1 MTHKQKPSQSI
12 IILFTARTNTR
23 HTLFSPSSPADAQ
36 LRPGSAAMSPGGS
49 GANAG
54 LSPRRA
60 PLRPAELSGRGNGA
74 PSCPRGREEPGRTGH
89 GPRKRK
95 KKKGAAPRCT
105 FRLQPR
111 SPGQGAPAASERC
124 PGTAARCGAA
134 APPPLTATSAAFFV
148 HVGAAHTALRDGR
161 GSGRPRARS
170 SRCSLPPSPPL
181 HTAAP
186 LPGPGPGPLHPA
198 LPQPRRQLPL
208 RPSRPPLSCD
218 PRGGGG
224 KAGPGRIRAA
234 AAARSPVLAVLS
246 PPLRRQLC
254 SGVRRAFRTPS
265 ALWCSRRGAAWQRSA
280 PLMSSLWAGSGRSPT
295 RRQLPERCGGRG
307 LWSGW
312 GLLGGPGSV
321 RSAAGASKVSRR
333 KKRARRARRVRD
345 KSWAGAVLRGGRGGW
360 K

>member
-1 MTHKQKPSQSI
+1 
-12 IILFTARTNTR
+12 
-23 HTLFSPSSPADAQ
+23 
-36 LRPGSAAMSPGGS
+36 MSPGGS

-105 FRLQPR
+105 FRPQPR

-198 LPQPRRQLPL
+198 LPQPQRQLPP
-208 RPSRPPLSCD
+208 RPVPAGGRPPGAGAGQGGHQEVQQ
-218 PRGGGG
+218 PRDQVCG
-224 KAGPGRIRAA
+224 AA
-234 AAARSPVLAVLS
+234 AAAWGAWSRLS
-246 PPLRRQLC
+246 PPT
-254 SGVRRAFRTPS
+254 A
-265 ALWCSRRGAAWQRSA
+265 
-280 PLMSSLWAGSGRSPT
+280 
-295 RRQLPERCGGRG
+295 PERR
-307 LWSGW
+307 
-312 GLLGGPGSV
+312 LL
-321 RSAAGASKVSRR
+321 RSAAGERC
-333 KKRARRARRVRD
+333 
-345 KSWAGAVLRGGRGGW
+345 GYGRGCEQSCRVAFGLLL
-360 K
+360 KAQTG